1 MKKIFSFLIIS
12 TIIIGIG
19 GFYWNWRENIYSKD
33 ILRLEILGPSEV
45 TLGQEV
51 EYIVKYKNTGNFRL
65 ENPVLVFE
73 PPEYSLK
80 DEAIFDRQILNSE
93 QLGGAIY
100 PGEERSFPFRMVLL
114 GRKGDVKIAKV
125 SLTYQPK
132 DLKAQYES
140 SSSFTTQIKS
150 VPLTFDFDLSSK
162 IGANKEFSFRLNYF
176 SNIDYLLTDLR
187 CQIDYPSGFEF
198 IKSTPQSI
206 GKTEWEIPVLNK
218 SEGGR
223 IEITAQLSGE
233 VGQARVFKA
242 RLGLWKEGQFILL
255 KETTKGVEI
264 VEPSLYLRQE
274 INSNPQYVALPGD
287 WLHYEVYFKN
297 IGNDDLNNLFMVN
310 NLEGD
315 AFDFQTI
322 KSDYGDYQTGD
333 SSIVFDWRRVSR
345 LQYLAPLEEGKVDF
359 WVKLKEDLGNVKNPT
374 LKNKVFIGQIK
385 EEFVTKISSK
395 MEVVQK
401 GYFQDEVFGNSGS
414 LPPKVGETTTYTIM
428 WQIKNYYSD
437 VKNAKVKAILPEG
450 VELTGS
456 IFPEEEVSK
465 FSYDSQSKE
474 VVWSVGDLER
484 GFGIT
489 KPGLTLAFQI
499 AFTPKE
505 SQRHQILNIIN
516 EARII
521 AEDSWTET
529 TIQFSAPAINTLLPD
544 DPTVTDENGMGI
556 IN

>member
-1 MKKIFSFLIIS
+1 MNKTFSFLIIL
-12 TIIIGIG
+12 TIIIGIA
-19 GFYWNWRENIYSKD
+19 GFYWNWRENTYSKD
-33 ILRLEILGPSEV
+33 ILRLEILGPSEIV
-45 TLGQEV
+45 LGQEV
-51 EYIVKYKNTGNFRL
+51 EYIIKYKNTGNFRL

-73 PPEYSLK
+73 PPEHSLK
-80 DEAIFDRQILNSE
+80 DEEIFGRQILGSE

-114 GRKGDVKIAKV
+114 GREGDIKIAKT

-150 VPLTFDFDLSSK
+150 VPLAFDFDLPSK
-162 IGANKEFSFRLNYF
+162 IGADKEFSFRLNYF

-206 GKTEWEIPVLNK
+206 GKTEWEIPILNK

-223 IEITAQLSGE
+223 IEITAQLSGDI
-233 VGQARVFKA
+233 GQARVFKA
-242 RLGLWKEGQFILL
+242 RLGIWKEGEFVLL
-255 KETTKGVEI
+255 KEVTKGVEI

-274 INSNPQYVALPGD
+274 INNNPQHVALPGD

-297 IGNDDLNNLFMVN
+297 IGDDVLNNLFMVN
-310 NLEGD
+310 KLEGE
-315 AFDFQTI
+315 AFDLQTI
-322 KSDYGDYQTGD
+322 RSDYGNYQAGD
-333 SSIVFDWRRVSR
+333 NSIVFDWRRVSR
-345 LQYLAPLEEGKVDF
+345 LQYLSPLEEGKVDF
-359 WVKLKEDLGNVKNPT
+359 WVKLKEDLGNVKNPI
-374 LKNKVFIGQIK
+374 LKNKVFIGQVK
-385 EEFVTKISSK
+385 EEFITKISSK

-401 GYFQDEVFGNSGS
+401 GYFQDEVFGNSGP
-414 LPPKVGETTTYTIM
+414 LPPEVGKTTTYTIM
-428 WQIKNYYSD
+428 WQVKNYYSD
-437 VKNAKVKAILPEG
+437 VKNAKVKAVLPEG

-465 FSYDSQSKE
+465 FTFDSQSRE
-474 VVWSVGDLER
+474 IVWSIGDLER
-484 GFGIT
+484 GLGIT
-489 KPGLTLAFQI
+489 DQGLTLAFQI

-505 SQRHQILNIIN
+505 SQRYQILNIIN
-516 EARII
+516 EAKIM

-529 TIQFSAPAINTLLPD
+529 TIQFSAPAVNTLLPD
-544 DPTVTDENGMGI
+544 DPTVNDENGMGI

>member
-12 TIIIGIG
+12 TIIIGIA

-33 ILRLEILGPSEV
+33 ILRLEILGPSEIV
-45 TLGQEV
+45 LGQEV
-51 EYIVKYKNTGNFRL
+51 EYIIKYKNTGNFRL

-73 PPEYSLK
+73 PPEHSLK
-80 DEAIFDRQILNSE
+80 DEEIFDRQILSSE

-114 GRKGDVKIAKV
+114 GREGDIKIAKT
-125 SLTYQPK
+125 SLAYQPK

-150 VPLTFDFDLSSK
+150 VPLTFDFDLPSK

-187 CQIDYPSGFEF
+187 CQVDYPFGFEF

-233 VGQARVFKA
+233 IGQARVFKA
-242 RLGLWKEGQFILL
+242 RLGVWKEGEFILL

-264 VEPSLYLRQE
+264 VEPSLYIRQE
-274 INSNPQYVALPGD
+274 INNNPQYVALPGD
-287 WLHYEVYFKN
+287 WLHYEIYFKN

-310 NLEGD
+310 KIEGE
-315 AFDFQTI
+315 AFDLQTI
-322 KSDYGDYQTGD
+322 RSDYGNYQAGD
-333 SSIVFDWRRVSR
+333 NSIVFDWRRVSR
-345 LQYLAPLEEGKVDF
+345 LQYLSPLEEGKVDF

-374 LKNKVFIGQIK
+374 LKNKVFIGQVK

-401 GYFQDEVFGNSGS
+401 GYFQDEVFGNSGP
-414 LPPKVGETTTYTIM
+414 LPPEVGKTTTYTIM
-428 WQIKNYYSD
+428 WQVKNYYSN
-437 VKNAKVKAILPEG
+437 VKNAKVKAVLPEG

-456 IFPEEEVSK
+456 IFPEEEVSR
-465 FSYDSQSKE
+465 FTFDSQSRE
-474 VVWSVGDLER
+474 IVWSVGDLER
-484 GFGIT
+484 GLGIT
-489 KPGLTLAFQI
+489 NQGLTLAFQI

-505 SQRHQILNIIN
+505 SQRYQILNIIN
-516 EARII
+516 EAKIM